1 MLVSEIDF
9 QFSSSFLSLLSRQNT
24 TGGKNTTRGSK
35 PLDIFI
41 ICEGRDGSSRLL
53 ISKMDPS

>member
-9 QFSSSFLSLLSRQNT
+9 QFSSSFLSLLSQENT
-24 TGGKNTTRGSK
+24 IGRKNTTRGSK

-41 ICEGRDGSSRLL
+41 ICEGRDGFSWLL